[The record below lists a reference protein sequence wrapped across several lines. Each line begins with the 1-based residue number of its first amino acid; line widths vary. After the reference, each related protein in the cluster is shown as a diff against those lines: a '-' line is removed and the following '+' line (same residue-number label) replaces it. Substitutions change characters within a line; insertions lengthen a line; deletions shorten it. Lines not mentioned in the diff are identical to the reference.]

1 MVDVQV
7 HVLLTSVPTPA
18 TSLHVTQII
27 KCVPAS
33 REARSEMKLDPSL
46 LLGAHRRKPNVV
58 FIHGAFCF
66 ICLYLFWWMW
76 SRRSSVIETR
86 VQTRFI
92 LKSEQLTV
100 RTRTEPL
107 VHEKLQ
113 RVFLSS
119 DAINVNVSTMN
130 VNTVRSSFQ
139 SESNRKCW
147 TWNQLI
153 GWIKCSFNSRSMC

>member
-1 MVDVQV
+1 
-7 HVLLTSVPTPA
+7 
-18 TSLHVTQII
+18 
-27 KCVPAS
+27 
-33 REARSEMKLDPSL
+33 
-46 LLGAHRRKPNVV
+46 
-58 FIHGAFCF
+58 
-66 ICLYLFWWMW
+66 MW

-107 VHEKLQ
+107 VHEKLR

-139 SESNRKCW
+139 SEESNRKCW

-153 GWIKCSFNSRSMC
+153 G